1 MADAAKNSTPAL
13 RAIGLHKHFGGLTA
27 VSDVSLD
34 VRAGE
39 IHAVI
44 GPNGAGKSTLI
55 NLLSGDLSLN
65 GGEILLGDRDITK
78 LRADR
83 RALAGLGRS
92 YQKTTIFQ
100 QFTAQENVRLA
111 AQAHAASPLK
121 MSGGVYSDGSVS
133 TRTRD
138 ALDRAGLTRRAYLT
152 ASHLSHGEQRQLEIA
167 MVLATQPRVIL
178 LDEPLAGMG
187 QAEARGMVSLIA
199 SLKADRA
206 VLVVEHDMDAVFELA
221 DRLTVMADGK
231 VIASGLP
238 QDVRNDPAVKLAYL
252 GDGDAA

>member
-1 MADAAKNSTPAL
+1 MADAAYQSKPAL

-34 VRAGE
+34 VKAGE

-65 GGEILLGDRDITK
+65 AGEILLGDRDITK
-78 LRADR
+78 LRADKR
-83 RALAGLGRS
+83 SLAGLGRS

-111 AQAHAASPLK
+111 AQAHAPSPLK
-121 MSGGVYSDGSVS
+121 MSGGVYSDDVVS
-133 TRTRD
+133 ARTRD
-138 ALDRAGLTRRAYLT
+138 ALDKTGLTRRAHLT

-187 QAEARGMVSLIA
+187 QAEARGMVALIA

-221 DRLTVMADGK
+221 DRLTVMADGQ